1 MFPGILRRFR
11 DLVRHEDYL
20 ITRHARQKLWGAN
33 LTAFDLETLVL
44 CGRIVS
50 RQRGRAHE
58 DWKWVIEG
66 TTRNG
71 QVAAAV
77 VRLSSTGKLV
87 FITVYRL

>member
-1 MFPGILRRFR
+1 MFTGILRRFR
-11 DLVRHEDYL
+11 GLVRQEDYL
-20 ITRHARQKLWGAN
+20 ITRHARQKLWSAN
-33 LTAFDLETLVL
+33 LTAFDLESIVL
-44 CGRIVS
+44 SGRIVS
-50 RQRGRAHE
+50 RQRGRAHG

-66 TTRNG
+66 TTRDG